1 MERKINDKIYGMTK
15 RIFIIYGHHNT
26 KDSFNASIR
35 DTFINEAKKIGH
47 EIDLINLH
55 EEKPLNF
62 FDGSPPNDQVL
73 NYRQRLEKCDVMFMI
88 SPCYN
93 LRATAILENW
103 IDLVL
108 APKWFFA
115 FKRVVGNWGYP
126 VAGTMKNKLA
136 IMSMSYGGNIFS
148 IQTWFQ
154 NMPFRRIKAG
164 VLKLGGMKIKYLRF
178 YEVLPGMT
186 EERFLKH
193 MDKVRKLVRQL

>member
-1 MERKINDKIYGMTK
+1 MSKK
-15 RIFIIYGHHNT
+15 IFIVFGHHNT
-26 KDSFNASIR
+26 EESFNASIR
-35 DTFINEAKKIGH
+35 DTFIEEAKKCGH

-55 EEKPLNF
+55 KEKQLNF
-62 FDGSPPNDQVL
+62 FDGSPPDTQVL
-73 NYRQRLEKCDVMFMI
+73 DYRKRLEASDIMFLI

-93 LRATAILENW
+93 LRASAIMENW

-126 VAGTMKNKLA
+126 VAGAMKNKLA
-136 IMSMSYGGNIFS
+136 IMSMTYGGNIFS

-164 VLKLGGMKIKYLRF
+164 VLKLGGMKIEYARF
-178 YEVLPGMT
+178 YEVLPGMK
-186 EERFLKH
+186 EEKFEKD
-193 MDKVRKLVRQL
+193 MEKVRKLVRQL

>member
-1 MERKINDKIYGMTK
+1 MSKN
-15 RIFIIYGHHNT
+15 IFVVYGHHNT
-26 KDSFNASIR
+26 KSSFNSSIR
-35 DTFINEAKKIGH
+35 DTFIDEAKKCGH
-47 EIDLINLH
+47 QIDLINLH
-55 EEKPLNF
+55 DEKQLNF
-62 FDGSPPNDQVL
+62 YDGSPANTQVID
-73 NYRQRLEKCDVMFMI
+73 YRKRLEQSDIMFLI

-93 LRATAILENW
+93 LRASAILENW

-126 VAGTMKNKLA
+126 VAGVMKNKLA

-164 VLKLGGMKIKYLRF
+164 VLKLGGMKIEYLRF
-178 YEVLPGMT
+178 YEILPGMT
-186 EERFLKH
+186 EKKFLQE
-193 MDKVRKLVRQL
+193 MDKVKKLVRTL

>member
-1 MERKINDKIYGMTK
+1 MSK
-15 RIFIIYGHHNT
+15 RIFVVYGHHNV
-26 KDSFNASIR
+26 KKSFNASIR
-35 DTFINEAKKIGH
+35 DTFIDEAKKNGH
-47 EIDLINLH
+47 EVDLINLH

-62 FDGSPPNDQVL
+62 FDGSPPNEQVL
-73 NYRQRLEKCDVMFMI
+73 NYRTRLEKCDIMFMI

-93 LRATAILENW
+93 LRASAILENW

-126 VAGTMKNKLA
+126 VAGVMKNKLA
-136 IMSMSYGGNIFS
+136 IMSMSYGGNFFS

-178 YEVLPGMT
+178 YEVLPGMRDT
-186 EERFLKH
+186 TFAKH
-193 MDKVRKLVRQL
+193 MEKVRKLARQI

>member
-1 MERKINDKIYGMTK
+1 MPK
-15 RIFIIYGHHNT
+15 RIFIVYGHHNT
-26 KDSFNASIR
+26 KKSFNQSIR
-35 DTFINEAKKIGH
+35 DTFIDEAKKNGH

-55 EEKPLNF
+55 DEKQLHF
-62 FDGSPPNDQVL
+62 FDGTPPNEQVL
-73 NYRQRLEKCDVMFMI
+73 DYRDRLEKSDVMFMI

-93 LRATAILENW
+93 LRASAILENW

-115 FKRVVGNWGYP
+115 FKKVVGNWGYP
-126 VAGTMKNKLA
+126 VAGAMKNKLA
-136 IMSMSYGGNIFS
+136 IMSMTYGGNIFS

-164 VLKLGGMKIKYLRF
+164 VLKLGGMKILYSRM

-186 EERFLKH
+186 QVKFEKH
-193 MDKVRKLVRQL
+193 MENVRKLAREL

>member
-1 MERKINDKIYGMTK
+1 MSK
-15 RIFIIYGHHNT
+15 RIFIVYGHHNSKT
-26 KDSFNASIR
+26 SFNAAIR
-35 DTFINEAKKIGH
+35 DTFIDEAKKNGH

-55 EEKPLNF
+55 EEKPLHF
-62 FDGSPPNDQVL
+62 FNGEPPNDQVL
-73 NYRQRLEKCDVMFMI
+73 DYRSRLEKCDVMFMI

-93 LRATAILENW
+93 LRASAILENW

-126 VAGTMKNKLA
+126 VAGAMKDKLA

-164 VLKLGGMKIKYLRF
+164 VLKLGGMKIKYARF
-178 YEVLPGMT
+178 YEVLPGMK
-186 EERFLKH
+186 EVKFNKDME
-193 MDKVRKLVRQL
+193 KVRKLARQL

>member
-1 MERKINDKIYGMTK
+1 MSK
-15 RIFIIYGHHNT
+15 RIFIVYGHHNS
-26 KDSFNASIR
+26 KKSFNQSIR
-35 DTFINEAKKIGH
+35 DTFIEECKKNGH
-47 EIDLINLH
+47 KIDLINLH
-55 EEKPLNF
+55 DEKPIPFYN
-62 FDGSPPNDQVL
+62 GSPPSEQILD
-73 NYRQRLEKCDVMFMI
+73 YRQRLEKSDVMFMI

-93 LRATAILENW
+93 LRASAILENF
-103 IDLVL
+103 IDICL
-108 APKWFFA
+108 APKWFFS

-126 VAGTMKNKLA
+126 VAGAMKNKLA

-186 EERFLKH
+186 EEKFEKH
-193 MDKVRKLVRQL
+193 MEKVRKIVREI

>member
-1 MERKINDKIYGMTK
+1 MSKK
-15 RIFIIYGHHNT
+15 IFIVYGHHNT
-26 KDSFNASIR
+26 KSSFNAQIR
-35 DTFINEAKKIGH
+35 NTFIDEAKKVGH
-47 EIDLINLH
+47 KIDLINLH
-55 EEKPLNF
+55 DETPLNF
-62 FDGSPPNDQVL
+62 YDGTPPNEQILD
-73 NYRQRLEKCDVMFMI
+73 YRKRLEECDIMFMI

-93 LRATAILENW
+93 LRASAILENW

-126 VAGTMKNKLA
+126 VPGAMKDKLA

-178 YEVLPGMT
+178 YEVLPGMK
-186 EERFLKH
+186 EEKFLKH
-193 MDKVRKLVRQL
+193 MSKIRKLVRQL

>member
-1 MERKINDKIYGMTK
+1 MSK
-15 RIFIIYGHHNT
+15 RIFVIYGHHNI
-26 KDSFNASIR
+26 KESFNAAIR
-35 DTFINEAKKIGH
+35 DTFIDEAKKNGH
-47 EIDLINLH
+47 KIDLINLH

-62 FDGSPPNDQVL
+62 FDGSPPNEQVL
-73 NYRQRLEKCDVMFMI
+73 DYRQRLEKCDVMFMI

-93 LRATAILENW
+93 LRASAILENW
-103 IDLVL
+103 IDFVL

-126 VAGTMKNKLA
+126 VPGVMKDKLS
-136 IMSMSYGGNIFS
+136 IISMSYGGNVFS

-178 YEVLPGMT
+178 YEVLPGMK
-186 EERFLKH
+186 EEKFSKH
-193 MDKVRKLVRQL
+193 MEKVRKLVRQL

>member
-1 MERKINDKIYGMTK
+1 MSK
-15 RIFIIYGHHNT
+15 RIFVVYGHHNV
-26 KDSFNASIR
+26 KKSFNASIR
-35 DTFINEAKKIGH
+35 DTFIDEAKKNGH
-47 EIDLINLH
+47 EVDLINLH

-62 FDGSPPNDQVL
+62 FDGSPPNEQVL
-73 NYRQRLEKCDVMFMI
+73 NYRTRLEKCDIMFMI

-93 LRATAILENW
+93 LRASAILENW

-126 VAGTMKNKLA
+126 VAGVMKNKLA
-136 IMSMSYGGNIFS
+136 IMSMSYGGNFFS

-178 YEVLPGMT
+178 YEVLPGMRNT
-186 EERFLKH
+186 TFAKH
-193 MDKVRKLVRQL
+193 MEKVRKLARQL

>member
-1 MERKINDKIYGMTK
+1 MSKKICVV
-15 RIFIIYGHHNT
+15 FGHHNSKT
-26 KDSFNASIR
+26 SFNSSIR
-35 DTFINEAKKIGH
+35 DTFIDEAQKCGH

-55 EEKPLNF
+55 EENQLNF
-62 FDGSPPNDQVL
+62 FDGSHPNQLVL
-73 NYRQRLEKCDVMFMI
+73 DYRKRLEISDVMFLI

-93 LRATAILENW
+93 LRASAILENW

-126 VAGTMKNKLA
+126 VAGAMKNKLA

-164 VLKLGGMKIKYLRF
+164 VLKLGGMKIEYVRF
-178 YEVLPGMT
+178 YEVLPGMS
-186 EERFLKH
+186 EQKFAKE
-193 MDKVRKLVRQL
+193 MNKVKELARQL

>member
-1 MERKINDKIYGMTK
+1 MSK
-15 RIFIIYGHHNT
+15 RIFVVYGHHNV
-26 KDSFNASIR
+26 KKSFNASIR
-35 DTFINEAKKIGH
+35 DTFIDEAKKNGH
-47 EIDLINLH
+47 EVDLINLH

-62 FDGSPPNDQVL
+62 FDGSPPNEQVL
-73 NYRQRLEKCDVMFMI
+73 NYRTRLEKCDIMFMI

-93 LRATAILENW
+93 LRASAILENW

-126 VAGTMKNKLA
+126 VAGVMKNKLA
-136 IMSMSYGGNIFS
+136 IMSMSYGGNFFS

-178 YEVLPGMT
+178 YEVLPGMP
-186 EERFLKH
+186 EKIFHKH
-193 MDKVRKLVRQL
+193 MKKVRKIVQQL

>member
-1 MERKINDKIYGMTK
+1 MSK
-15 RIFIIYGHHNT
+15 RIFVVYGHHNV
-26 KDSFNASIR
+26 KKSFNASIR
-35 DTFINEAKKIGH
+35 DAFIDEAKKNGH
-47 EIDLINLH
+47 EVDLINLH

-62 FDGSPPNDQVL
+62 FDGSPPNEQVL
-73 NYRQRLEKCDVMFMI
+73 NYRTRLEKCDIMFMI

-93 LRATAILENW
+93 LRASAILENW

-126 VAGTMKNKLA
+126 VAGVMKNKLA
-136 IMSMSYGGNIFS
+136 IMSMSYGGNFFS

-178 YEVLPGMT
+178 YEVLPGMKDAT
-186 EERFLKH
+186 FAKH
-193 MDKVRKLVRQL
+193 MEKVRKLARQL

>member
-1 MERKINDKIYGMTK
+1 MSK
-15 RIFIIYGHHNT
+15 RIFVVYGHHNI
-26 KDSFNASIR
+26 KESFNASIR
-35 DTFINEAKKIGH
+35 DAFIDEAKKNGH
-47 EIDLINLH
+47 QIDLINLH
-55 EEKPLNF
+55 DEKPLNF
-62 FDGSPPNDQVL
+62 FDGSPPSEQVL
-73 NYRQRLEKCDVMFMI
+73 NYRQRLEKCDAMFMI

-126 VAGTMKNKLA
+126 VAGAMKDKLA

-178 YEVLPGMT
+178 YEVLPGMK
-186 EERFLKH
+186 EEKFAKH
-193 MDKVRKLVRQL
+193 MEKVRKLVRQL

>member
-1 MERKINDKIYGMTK
+1 MPK
-15 RIFIIYGHHNT
+15 RIFIVYGHHNT
-26 KDSFNASIR
+26 KKSFNQSIR
-35 DTFINEAKKIGH
+35 DTFIDEAKKNGH

-55 EEKPLNF
+55 DEKQLPF
-62 FDGSPPNDQVL
+62 FNGTPASEQVL
-73 NYRQRLEKCDVMFMI
+73 DYRNRLEKSDVMFMI

-93 LRATAILENW
+93 LRASAILENW

-115 FKRVVGNWGYP
+115 FKKVVGNWGYP
-126 VAGTMKNKLA
+126 VAGAMKNKLA

-164 VLKLGGMKIKYLRF
+164 VLKLGGMKIRYARF
-178 YEVLPGMT
+178 YEVLPGMSQ
-186 EERFLKH
+186 EKFENYMEKIRELA
-193 MDKVRKLVRQL
+193 REI

>member
-1 MERKINDKIYGMTK
+1 MSK
-15 RIFIIYGHHNT
+15 RIFVVYGHHNI
-26 KDSFNASIR
+26 KESFNASIR
-35 DTFINEAKKIGH
+35 DTFIDEAKKNGH
-47 EIDLINLH
+47 QIDLINLH
-55 EEKPLNF
+55 DEKPLNF
-62 FDGSPPNDQVL
+62 FDGSPPNEQVL

-126 VAGTMKNKLA
+126 VAGAMKDKLA

-178 YEVLPGMT
+178 YEVLPGMK
-186 EERFLKH
+186 EEKFAKH
-193 MDKVRKLVRQL
+193 MEKVRKLVRQL

>member
-1 MERKINDKIYGMTK
+1 MSK
-15 RIFIIYGHHNT
+15 RIFIVFGHHNT
-26 KDSFNASIR
+26 KTSFNAAIR
-35 DTFINEAKKIGH
+35 DTFMDEAKKNGH

-55 EEKPLNF
+55 EENPLHF
-62 FDGSPPNDQVL
+62 FNSTPPNDQVL
-73 NYRQRLEKCDVMFMI
+73 NYRSRLEKCDVMFMI

-93 LRATAILENW
+93 LRASAILENW

-126 VAGTMKNKLA
+126 VGGAMKNKLA
-136 IMSMSYGGNIFS
+136 IMSMTYGGNIFS

-164 VLKLGGMKIKYLRF
+164 VLKLGGMKILYSRM

-186 EERFLKH
+186 QEKFDKH
-193 MDKVRKLVRQL
+193 MEKVRKLAREL

>member
-1 MERKINDKIYGMTK
+1 MTK
-15 RIFIIYGHHNT
+15 KIFVVFGHHNSKT
-26 KDSFNASIR
+26 SFNAQIR
-35 DTFINEAKKIGH
+35 DTFIDEAKKNGH

-55 EEKPLNF
+55 EEKALNF
-62 FDGSPPNDQVL
+62 FDGSPPNDQVID
-73 NYRQRLEKCDVMFMI
+73 YRKRLEESDIMFMI

-93 LRATAILENW
+93 LRASAILENW

-126 VAGTMKNKLA
+126 VAGAMKGKLA
-136 IMSMSYGGNIFS
+136 IISMSYGGNIFS

-178 YEVLPGMT
+178 YEVLPGMK
-186 EERFLKH
+186 EEKFAKH
-193 MDKVRKLVRQL
+193 MQKIRKLVRQL

>member
-1 MERKINDKIYGMTK
+1 MSK
-15 RIFIIYGHHNT
+15 RIFVVYGHHNV
-26 KDSFNASIR
+26 KKSFNASIR
-35 DTFINEAKKIGH
+35 DTFIDEAKKNGH
-47 EIDLINLH
+47 EVDLINLH
-55 EEKPLNF
+55 DEKPLNF
-62 FDGSPPNDQVL
+62 FDGSPPNEQVL
-73 NYRQRLEKCDVMFMI
+73 NYRTRLEKCDIMFMI

-126 VAGTMKNKLA
+126 VAGAMKNKLA

-178 YEVLPGMT
+178 YEVLPGMK
-186 EERFLKH
+186 EEKFLKH
-193 MDKVRKLVRQL
+193 MNKIRELVRQL

>member
-1 MERKINDKIYGMTK
+1 MSK
-15 RIFIIYGHHNT
+15 RIFVVYGHHNV
-26 KDSFNASIR
+26 KKSFNASIR
-35 DTFINEAKKIGH
+35 DTFIDEAKKNGH
-47 EIDLINLH
+47 EVDLINLH
-55 EEKPLNF
+55 EEKPLNY
-62 FDGSPPNDQVL
+62 FDGSPPNEQVL
-73 NYRQRLEKCDVMFMI
+73 NYRTRLEKCDIMFMI

-126 VAGTMKNKLA
+126 VAGVMKNKLA
-136 IMSMSYGGNIFS
+136 IMSMSYGGNFFS

-178 YEVLPGMT
+178 YEVLPGMRDT
-186 EERFLKH
+186 TFAKH
-193 MDKVRKLVRQL
+193 MEKVRKLARQI